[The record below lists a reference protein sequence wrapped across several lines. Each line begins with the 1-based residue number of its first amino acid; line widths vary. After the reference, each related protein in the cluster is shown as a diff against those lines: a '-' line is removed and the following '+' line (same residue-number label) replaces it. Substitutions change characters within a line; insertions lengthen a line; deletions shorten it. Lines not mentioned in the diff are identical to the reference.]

1 MRPCHGP
8 FPLTFFNSFS
18 RKKQE
23 VIVSYRAK
31 LFIFGETLLDKGT
44 GKKTWRERGVGD
56 VKILQHKENKKYR
69 ILMRQE
75 KTMKP
80 ICNHVVDPRIE
91 MVPQMSSDKAMMWS
105 AFDFSEGELI
115 ETIFAMRFSNSDIAT
130 EFKEKFQEVQ
140 AEMTKLLEAEEKE
153 EPPKDAEAEAAAD
166 ETAEKLAELKTSD

>member
-1 MRPCHGP
+1 MVQ
-8 FPLTFFNSFS
+8 FQT
-18 RKKQE
+18 
-23 VIVSYRAK
+23 VIVNYRAK
-31 LFIFGETLLDKGT
+31 LFVFGETLLDKGT
-44 GKKTWRERGVGD
+44 GKKTWRERGIGD

-91 MVPQMSSDKAMMWS
+91 MQPQMSSDKAMMWS
-105 AFDFSEGELI
+105 AFDFSEGELV

-130 EFKEKFQEVQ
+130 EFKKKFEDIQ
-140 AEMTKLLEAEEKE
+140 AEMKKLLEAEE

-166 ETAEKLAELKTSD
+166 ETAEKLATLTTSE

>member
-1 MRPCHGP
+1 
-8 FPLTFFNSFS
+8 
-18 RKKQE
+18 
-23 VIVSYRAK
+23 
-31 LFIFGETLLDKGT
+31 
-44 GKKTWRERGVGD
+44 
-56 VKILQHKENKKYR
+56 
-69 ILMRQE
+69 MRQE

-115 ETIFAMRFSNSDIAT
+115 ETIFAMRFTNSDIAT